1 MNVGRLA
8 GVAALVLGL
17 VLDGATGDASAAGAL
32 RIGSK
37 NFTEQVILGE
47 LYAQAVEARGIR
59 VDRTLNLGGTL
70 IAHQALV
77 AGKIDLYPE
86 YTGTALLNVLKAER
100 MTDPSAVYEKVKSYY
115 EREFRLTWLQP
126 APLNNTYVLVVRPE
140 TAEQH
145 NLKTLSDLARV
156 SRQLTL
162 AAGAEFRDRPDGL
175 PGLRATYGME
185 FAADRQFAT
194 PLKYEALRQ
203 KRVNVV
209 SAFATD
215 GQISADK
222 LVALVDDKRLWPP
235 YNVAPVIR
243 MQAVQ
248 AHPHVV
254 DVLNRVNGLLTDAV
268 MSELNF
274 RVDGKREEPKAV
286 ARDFLRKH
294 DFVKR

>member
-1 MNVGRLA
+1 MNVGRILC
-8 GVAALVLGL
+8 VAALGLGL
-17 VLDGATGDASAAGAL
+17 ALAAATRDAPAAGAL

-47 LYAQAVEARGIR
+47 LYAQALEARGTK

-100 MTDPSAVYEKVKSYY
+100 LTDPTAVYEKVKDHY

-126 APLNNTYVLVVRPE
+126 APLNNTYILVVRPE
-140 TAEQH
+140 TAARH

-162 AAGAEFRDRPDGL
+162 GAGAEFRDRPDGL

-203 KRVNVV
+203 KRVDVV
-209 SAFATD
+209 GAFATD
-215 GQISADK
+215 GQISAGK
-222 LVALVDDKRLWPP
+222 LVPLIDDKRLWPP

-248 AHPHVV
+248 EHPHVV
-254 DVLNRVNGLLTDAV
+254 EVLNRVNGLLTDPV

-274 RVDGKREEPKAV
+274 RVDGRREEPKAV

-294 DFVKR
+294 GFVKQ